1 MSSREQQ
8 ILDEM
13 AARIDGAPLGPI
25 QRPAGLAVSRSR
37 MLELKPTQLPHVSV
51 YPLDGTSE
59 RKGSTAESTL
69 TAKVAI
75 WAKAT
80 PGGVVDAELDPI
92 WLWVHQQLLADE
104 SLGGLVI
111 TLRQPQRVY
120 GFAQHLGPFGDL
132 DLHYLL
138 TYRHSAADPSR
149 P

>member
-25 QRPAGLAVSRSR
+25 PRPAGLTVSRSR
-37 MLELKPTQLPHVSV
+37 MLEIKPAQMPHTSV
-51 YPLDGTSE
+51 YPLEAGTE
-59 RKGSTAESTL
+59 RKGSTAESAF

-75 WAKAT
+75 WAKAA
-80 PGGVVDAELDPI
+80 PGGVVDAELDPV
-92 WLWVHQQLLADE
+92 WLWVHQQLFADE
-104 SLGGLVI
+104 SLGGLAI
-111 TLRQPQRVY
+111 SLRNIQRVY

-132 DLHYLL
+132 DLHYLV
-138 TYRHSAADPSR
+138 TYRHQTGNPSL